1 MAESKKAY
9 FRWIPVLAGIAVQL
23 CLGTAYIWGVFQP
36 KVVELGWAQT
46 DAALTYSLLLGVLTF
61 GSMVGGKIQDKLSPT
76 PVIIIGGV
84 ILAAGFFL
92 AGLGTPEMPWVLWL
106 TYGVMGG
113 FGMGMTY
120 TTTIAVCQKW
130 FPDKR
135 GLITGIIVSALG
147 FGGLV
152 FTPVAN
158 ALMDSAG
165 VMATFQWFALIFLVV
180 TVVCGII
187 IKNPPQGFKPEGWT
201 PPAPKE
207 GAAIRQ
213 DLTPGQTLKTP
224 QYYMVTLAMLLA
236 CAAGL
241 MVIPFAKILGT
252 DGGLTPE
259 VAAVGVM
266 VISGFNSAGRLFW
279 GWVSDRLGCKR
290 TLIILMVI
298 AAVGA
303 PIAALVKG
311 AWVLVLIGAVGFSY
325 GGFLG
330 VFPAITS
337 EYFGIRN
344 IGMNYGMVMLGFSIG
359 AVASA
364 YVAAYFKELSG
375 GFLVPFLI
383 ASAAAAVAAV
393 LTAFLKPPKKKSA

>member
-46 DAALTYSLLLGVLTF
+46 DAALTYSLLLGILTF
-61 GSMVGGKIQDKLSPT
+61 GSMVGGKIQDKMSPT

-92 AGLGTPEMPWVLWL
+92 AGLATPEMPWVLWL

-130 FPDKR
+130 FPDRR

-180 TVVCGII
+180 TVVCGLI
-187 IKNPPQGFKPEGWT
+187 IKNPPQGYKPDGWT

-298 AAVGA
+298 AAAAA
-303 PIAALVKG
+303 PVAALVKG

-344 IGMNYGMVMLGFSIG
+344 MGMNYGMVMLGFSIG

-393 LTAFLKPPKKKSA
+393 LTAFLKPPKKKA

>member
-61 GSMVGGKIQDKLSPT
+61 GSMVGGKIQDRVSPT

-84 ILAAGFFL
+84 ILSIGFFL

-120 TTTIAVCQKW
+120 STTIAVCQKW

-158 ALMDSAG
+158 ALMESAG
-165 VMATFQWFALIFLVV
+165 VGRGIGAQQISSRLVGLQAPAKHQVALGG
-180 TVVCGII
+180 CGFSLH
-187 IKNPPQGFKPEGWT
+187 PGEH
-201 PPAPKE
+201 
-207 GAAIRQ
+207 IR
-213 DLTPGQTLKTP
+213 
-224 QYYMVTLAMLLA
+224 
-236 CAAGL
+236 AAGRKNIYL
-241 MVIPFAKILGT
+241 
-252 DGGLTPE
+252 
-259 VAAVGVM
+259 
-266 VISGFNSAGRLFW
+266 NAG
-279 GWVSDRLGCKR
+279 
-290 TLIILMVI
+290 I
-298 AAVGA
+298 AAVEHGDHH
-303 PIAALVKG
+303 VQ
-311 AWVLVLIGAVGFSY
+311 
-325 GGFLG
+325 
-330 VFPAITS
+330 
-337 EYFGIRN
+337 
-344 IGMNYGMVMLGFSIG
+344 
-359 AVASA
+359 
-364 YVAAYFKELSG
+364 LSCG
-375 GFLVPFLI
+375 E
-383 ASAAAAVAAV
+383 
-393 LTAFLKPPKKKSA
+393 